1 VNSINKI
8 NNIIQKEFFNL
19 TLPMGI
25 HLVYQ
30 YLREIYPKKSSKELY
45 EHIEFKSNPSLSFQ
59 KSEISNI
66 KFIELNEKVIVQIEI
81 NFLGLFGTATP
92 LPIHYAEEIIDDS
105 QEEMVLVDFLN
116 LFNHHLQKFIYS
128 IWVRHRYYIKYKDE
142 LKDNFSKY
150 TLSILG
156 LYSQVE
162 HRDYHL
168 NLHKLLPFVGIIS
181 MKHRPTIAIIPIIK
195 HYIGHNSVSIDEY
208 LISKAIVPDWQKNRV
223 GEENCSL
230 GEDMII
236 GDFATVCNLKFR
248 INLNDIPWSYLYDYS
263 YQGKRLNELKY
274 LIKFLLKEPLDF
286 ELSLNIK
293 KKNIKKFY
301 LNTEETIL
309 LGVNSWIGEPMG
321 NERVIKEI

>member
-1 VNSINKI
+1 MHNIDKI
-8 NNIIQKEFFNL
+8 NSAIQKEFLNS

-30 YLREIYPKKSSKELY
+30 YLRDIYPQKSSKELY

-66 KFIELNEKVIVQIEI
+66 KFIELKDKVVVQIEI

-105 QEEMVLVDFLN
+105 HEDMVLVDFLN

-128 IWVRHRYYIKYKDE
+128 IWERHRYYIKYEDE
-142 LKDNFSKY
+142 LRDNFSKY
-150 TLSILG
+150 ILSILG
-156 LYSQVE
+156 LYSQVKN
-162 HRDYHL
+162 RDYPL
-168 NLHKLLPFVGIIS
+168 NLHKLLPFAGIIS
-181 MKHRPTIAIIPIIK
+181 MKQRPTTAIIPIIK
-195 HYIGHNSVSIDEY
+195 HYIGHDSISIDEY
-208 LISKAIVPDWQKNRV
+208 LISKAIVPNWQKNRV

-236 GDFATVCNLKFR
+236 GEFSTVCNLKFR
-248 INLNDIPWSYLYDYS
+248 INLNDIPWNYLYDYS
-263 YQGKRLNELKY
+263 YQGKRLGELKY
-274 LIKFLLKEPLDF
+274 LIDFLLKEPLDF

-293 KKNIKKFY
+293 KSNIKKFY
-301 LNTEETIL
+301 LNEEGAIL
-309 LGVNSWIGEPMG
+309 LGVNSWIGEPIG
-321 NERVIKEI
+321 DAKVIKEI